1 MDKAITPPRSNRN
14 LMPRSAEGD
23 ALNGNGHQGLVNGY
37 VKGGSNGASP
47 NPAIPDPTLSNHDLE
62 LSQLPLHSLPLNNLP
77 SNLSHKNLASEGLA
91 NENLELAPLSANFN
105 GHNHDANS
113 ALTQQ
118 LGSELTHQLTNGASL
133 ATAELDNLNA
143 ELINSEADF
152 DQPPVATKPVNRPLT
167 KELSPDLI
175 VAEIPITKL
184 QQKGDCFYLH
194 CNSIE
199 PTAIL
204 DALVPLYADPANSI
218 FHAEGIRRLKIHGRA
233 WAMGVDFPLTEAA
246 QITAQLIESL
256 LQSFRNDR
264 QLRQISLKVLLQQ
277 NCLNILC
284 ESRQGIVQS
293 IVALPL
299 LNALRTIR
307 PAEHFQSVTVSGRI
321 FNESKPNWT
330 FEIDLLAIGIAPESR
345 PDVSEVQ
352 PQQALIEADFADV
365 AMAEPESLSQWEL
378 LQIALLEAIQDV
390 FLLRWLGSRN
400 ASANPDEQN
409 LPGILPGRA
418 AVALSGGVAVASLV
432 MGTLCVF
439 AMDRLLL
446 SYSFTQSPAKA
457 VTYSDRPERSLEA
470 PNNGYNF
477 HIALLNE
484 KLALIDWQITNKR
497 RAPDVLIVGSSRA
510 LRGIDPTALER
521 TLAAQGYQGITVFN
535 MGLDGAT
542 SRVVEAQITQILTK
556 RQQPRMIIWADGL
569 RAFNSNRNDT
579 TYEELALSPNF
590 KPSRRGN
597 TEAEIRENKRNTRP
611 VSPVVKGL
619 ETIFSG
625 YAQRLEVRNALVK
638 SVDYLTRSLSNR
650 ERLLA
655 ETMPQNQLSVDSK
668 GFVAFDVQ
676 LEPNTYFQ
684 KYPKV
689 SGDYD
694 LDYRNFEPTGVQFDA
709 LLNVA
714 AFCRAANIDLVIL
727 NMPLHE
733 TYLDSIRIR
742 HEETFN
748 KRMEELAKQESFIYL
763 DVSKLVV
770 QQPRLFSDPSH
781 LNKFGAGAIAEY
793 LAKLPQ
799 IPWRRLK

>member
-1 MDKAITPPRSNRN
+1 MKKT
-14 LMPRSAEGD
+14 M
-23 ALNGNGHQGLVNGY
+23 
-37 VKGGSNGASP
+37 
-47 NPAIPDPTLSNHDLE
+47 NPAIDNDLIPLDVPPLTVGSLGENHHIDQHGVDGHHGKHNGAQ
-62 LSQLPLHSLPLNNLP
+62 SGNQNNGNQNSRGIGNEGKAPMADDHTINPRNP
-77 SNLSHKNLASEGLA
+77 SENSRKNGANASD
-91 NENLELAPLSANFN
+91 NLELMPLPEIPSRIIED
-105 GHNHDANS
+105 GSYSNS
-113 ALTQQ
+113 NSGLSPSFSGDLSILPLEQFPHQNALVTT
-118 LGSELTHQLTNGASL
+118 EPD
-133 ATAELDNLNA
+133 E
-143 ELINSEADF
+143 
-152 DQPPVATKPVNRPLT
+152 PPVITKPVNRPLT
-167 KELSPDLI
+167 RELSPDLI

-194 CNSIE
+194 CNSVE
-199 PTAIL
+199 PTTVL

-233 WAMGVDFPLTEAA
+233 WAMGVDFPLTDAA
-246 QITAQLIESL
+246 QITAKLIESL
-256 LQSFRNDR
+256 LQAFRNDR

-284 ESRQGIVQS
+284 ESRQGILQS
-293 IVALPL
+293 LVALPL
-299 LNALRTIR
+299 LNVLRTIR
-307 PAEHFQSVTVSGRI
+307 PAEYFQSVTVSSRT
-321 FNESKPNWT
+321 FNDGKPNWT
-330 FEIDLLAIGIAPESR
+330 FEIDLLAIGIAPET
-345 PDVSEVQ
+345 PNHATEVQ

-365 AMAEPESLSQWEL
+365 AMVEPDNSLSQWEL
-378 LQIALLEAIQDV
+378 LQLALIEAAQDV
-390 FLLRWLGSRN
+390 FLLRWLGSCN
-400 ASANPDEQN
+400 ASANADEQN
-409 LPGILPGRA
+409 LPGILPGRS
-418 AVALSGGVAVASLV
+418 AVHLSAGVAVLSLIF
-432 MGTLCVF
+432 GTLGVLGL
-439 AMDRLLL
+439 DRLLL

-457 VTYSDRPERSLEA
+457 VTYSDKPERSLET
-470 PNNGYNF
+470 PTNGYNF

-484 KLALIDWQITNKR
+484 KLALIDWQITSKR
-497 RAPDVLIVGSSRA
+497 RPPDVLIVGSSRA
-510 LRGIDPTALER
+510 LRGIDPAALER

-542 SRVVEAQITQILTK
+542 ARVVEAQITQILSK

-597 TEAEIRENKRNTRP
+597 TEAEIRENKRNANAKPIT
-611 VSPVVKGL
+611 PVVKTL
-619 ETIFSG
+619 ETVFTG
-625 YAQRLEVRNALVK
+625 YAQRVEVRNALVK
-638 SVDYLTRSLSNR
+638 GLDSLTKSLSNR

-676 LEPNTYFQ
+676 LDPTSYFQ

-733 TYLDSIRIR
+733 TYLDGIRIR
-742 HEETFN
+742 YEDTFN
-748 KRMEELAKQESFIYL
+748 KRMEELAKQEGFIYL
-763 DVSKLVV
+763 NMSKLVV

>member
-1 MDKAITPPRSNRN
+1 MNKTMNPAIDNDLLPLDVPPITVGSLGENN
-14 LMPRSAEGD
+14 HIDQHGID
-23 ALNGNGHQGLVNGY
+23 GHQG
-37 VKGGSNGASP
+37 KHNGAQSGNQNSRGIGNEGKAP
-47 NPAIPDPTLSNHDLE
+47 MADDDTINSINPSK
-62 LSQLPLHSLPLNNLP
+62 S
-77 SNLSHKNLASEGLA
+77 SHKNGA
-91 NENLELAPLSANFN
+91 NTSDNLELMPLPEIPSRIIEDGSYSN
-105 GHNHDANS
+105 GNS
-113 ALTQQ
+113 GLSQSIGGDLSILPLEQFSNQNA
-118 LGSELTHQLTNGASL
+118 L
-133 ATAELDNLNA
+133 ATTEPD
-143 ELINSEADF
+143 E
-152 DQPPVATKPVNRPLT
+152 PPVVTKPVSRPLT
-167 KELSPDLI
+167 RELSPDLI

-194 CNSIE
+194 CNSVE
-199 PTAIL
+199 PTTIL

-218 FHAEGIRRLKIHGRA
+218 FHTEGIRRLKIHGRA
-233 WAMGVDFPLTEAA
+233 WAMGVDFPLTDAA
-246 QITAQLIESL
+246 QITAKLIESL
-256 LQSFRNDR
+256 LQAFRNDR

-284 ESRQGIVQS
+284 ESRQGILQS
-293 IVALPL
+293 LVALPL
-299 LNALRTIR
+299 LNVLRTIR
-307 PAEHFQSVTVSGRI
+307 PAEYFQSVTVSSRT
-321 FNESKPNWT
+321 FNDSKPNWT
-330 FEIDLLAIGIAPESR
+330 FEIDLLAIGIAPEI
-345 PDVSEVQ
+345 PNHATEVQ

-365 AMAEPESLSQWEL
+365 AIVESDSSLSQWEL
-378 LQIALLEAIQDV
+378 LQLALVEAAQDV

-400 ASANPDEQN
+400 ASANADDQN
-409 LPGILPGRA
+409 LPGTLPGRS
-418 AVALSGGVAVASLV
+418 AVNLSAGVAVISLIF
-432 MGTLCVF
+432 GTLGVLGL
-439 AMDRLLL
+439 DRLLL

-457 VTYSDRPERSLEA
+457 VTYSDKPERSLEA
-470 PNNGYNF
+470 PTNGYNF

-484 KLALIDWQITNKR
+484 KLALIDWHITSKR
-497 RAPDVLIVGSSRA
+497 RPPDVLIVGSSRA
-510 LRGIDPTALER
+510 LRGINPASLER
-521 TLAAQGYQGITVFN
+521 TLAAQGYQGVTVFN

-542 SRVVEAQITQILTK
+542 ARVVEAQITQILSK

-597 TEAEIRENKRNTRP
+597 TEAEIRENKRNAKPIT
-611 VSPVVKGL
+611 PVVKAL
-619 ETIFSG
+619 ETVFTG
-625 YAQRLEVRNALVK
+625 YGQRIEVRNALVK
-638 SVDYLTRSLSNR
+638 GLDALTKSLSNR

-676 LEPNTYFQ
+676 LDPTSYFQ

-742 HEETFN
+742 HEDTFN
-748 KRMEELAKQESFIYL
+748 KRMEELAKQEGFIYL
-763 DVSKLVV
+763 NLSKLVV